1 MTKQLLLDVSP
12 NSGYSPDQINQKLT
26 LAQLLEAV
34 ENAISEY
41 GEDAEI
47 VTYDVNNSRGAKYG
61 YICQHW
67 GEVEF
72 RDTDEDDDDF

>member
-12 NSGYSPDQINQKLT
+12 NNGYGPDQVEQKLT

-47 VTYDVNNSRGAKYG
+47 ITHDVTNSRGAKYG

-72 RDTDEDDDDF
+72 RGAGENED